1 MTGRVTP
8 HQLAQALGLPP
19 PTDEQAAVIAA
30 PPGPTLVVAGAGAG
44 KTETMAA
51 RVVWMVANGL
61 VLPDE
66 VLGLTFTRKA
76 AQQLTA
82 RIRTRLARLAGAPLL
97 RELDPSGRLRA
108 QLTGAEPEISTY
120 HSYAGRLLTEHGLL
134 LPVEPSAALLTVT
147 QLWQLAHQVV
157 RAWDGDLET
166 DRTPVSVTEA
176 VLALS
181 GQLAEHLVEPEELA
195 EAHTE
200 LAKLVH
206 TLPPGPRQRGGPSQT
221 LLNIVQV
228 QRERVALLPLVQQLS
243 EALRRRGALDFGA
256 QMSLAARLAAEHPE
270 VAAAERAR
278 FRLVLLDE
286 YQDTGH
292 AQRVLLSAL
301 FGGAPGDVRPGTDDS
316 RGEDDDRPHA
326 DVSSGS
332 QWVARAD
339 GPGSVGESLTSGAA
353 NPNAP
358 GSPSSPTGGSG
369 DSADGAT
376 PGESNPAVRDP
387 QSSHA
392 EEFRLDVRPSGAPHD
407 AVRDDDGPSADT
419 PAVQPDPSIPQRPS
433 SAAGAPDP
441 VADRPSSSAAALDGI
456 VDQAAPARRAP
467 HSAAGSNRLSQSG
480 PLSAAEDSVQSAPQ
494 RVGVDDREGQ
504 ARFDGA
510 HDPHAV
516 ARRADQHSHET
527 QRLAVTAVGDP
538 MQSIYGWRGAS
549 AANLPRFATDFPS
562 APGVPAP
569 TLSLLTSWRNPPEAL
584 ALANLVA
591 EPLRRKATE
600 GGGVTVDAL
609 RAKPGAGPGVVAL
622 ALTGTVADER
632 EWVAERIAAE
642 WAARRAAGQQP
653 PTSAV
658 LVRRNA
664 DAAPLAEALRAQGL
678 PVEIVGLG
686 GLLATPEVAD
696 VVATLRLIAE
706 PGSGSAAMRVL
717 TGARWRIGVADIAA
731 LARRARDL
739 SIRRPGAESPA
750 EIGDGAALDEA
761 LREVA
766 PEPAEQAGLADAIAD
781 PGPPERYSPSG
792 FARIEALGRELA
804 ALRERSGQPL
814 AELVADVER
823 TIGVG
828 VETQT
833 RRAMAGT
840 GAGREHLDAFAEV
853 VAGYA
858 AETGASLG
866 GLLAFLAAAEEVENG
881 LEPGEV
887 EVAKDRVQVLTVHAA
902 KGLEWEIVAVPHVV
916 DGVFPSKVGSGTWL
930 GALAE
935 LPTSLR
941 GDRQQDDAAEGV
953 PVLELSDLYDRAD
966 LDRAIKAHKEALER
980 RRIDEERR
988 LFYVA
993 LTRTERVLLV
1003 SAHYWAET
1011 GSTPKGPSDFLLE
1024 LKAAHEDPASP
1035 AHDVL
1040 TIDRWDDP
1048 PAADAVNPFTDN
1060 PATAE
1065 WPRDPLGPRRDPIE
1079 QGAALVRA
1087 ALADLRARPAESG
1100 RPPGVAARNR
1110 SAGSVRAE
1118 MPPGDSPGFADE
1130 PGHHT
1135 PAGGSG
1141 SAAGP
1146 ANGAFEQ
1153 PQFPDDSAYYPP
1165 EMPGS
1170 EGGSG
1175 NYPPED
1181 APGSVGEPGHE
1192 LPVGGSGFADGSV
1205 HHRPGDG
1212 PGSVH
1217 GATSNASRDESDSAE
1232 ESAYHRPGR
1241 PGSADG
1247 SGYYPP
1253 EDRRGS
1259 LDEPGYNPPADEPS
1273 FADDSNYYPPDD
1285 EYPPDD
1291 FADEFEFTSIEYAD
1305 PYADIEPYFG
1315 TAPDPVEEYL
1325 SADEP
1330 AFGATGFAPPPP
1342 EDLYRPEHTH
1352 PVSDP
1357 DDPEGWAAD
1366 VDALLA
1372 EHHAAAVT
1380 DEVVELPGQ
1389 IAATAL
1395 VELRADPAK
1404 LAARLRR
1411 PLPYPPNPLARRGTA
1426 FHAWVQRWFGSTR
1439 LLGLDELPGAADGGA
1454 ADASLDAELSAMQEA
1469 FLNSRWADR
1478 SPIEV
1483 EIPFETSIA
1492 GTVIRGRMDAVFAE
1506 PGGRWIVVDWKTGA
1520 EPSAAEEPAVAMQLA
1535 VYRLAWA
1542 RLMAAREGRPEHEML
1557 PRIGAAF
1564 HYVRTGRTIA
1574 PANLAGP
1581 DELAELIRNAAPAG
1595 SPPAPA

>member
-1 MTGRVTP
+1 MNGRVTP

-19 PTDEQAAVIAA
+19 PTDEQAAVIEA

-134 LPVEPSAALLTVT
+134 LPVEPSATLLTET

-157 RAWDGDLET
+157 RTWDGDLET
-166 DRTPVSVTEA
+166 ERTPVSVTEA

-228 QRERVALLPLVQQLS
+228 QQERVALLPLVHQLT

-292 AQRVLLSAL
+292 AQRVLLAAL
-301 FGGAPGDVRPGTDDS
+301 FGGAPDATPRHGPRDAHEVSRVPDGDPDLTARRDSPRTDLHPQRTAHGRNVDDPLPDDTSADS
-316 RGEDDDRPHA
+316 ATGDASSDAAAHA
-326 DVSSGS
+326 DSAEREGHSGT
-332 QWVARAD
+332 
-339 GPGSVGESLTSGAA
+339 GE
-353 NPNAP
+353 
-358 GSPSSPTGGSG
+358 PSSATGEMDPLPTGVDGDQLDVSTTVRQPHDIVRDPDTPIGGPSAPAAAREAHVGSSAR
-369 DSADGAT
+369 DEWLSADGAFD
-376 PGESNPAVRDP
+376 PATD
-387 QSSHA
+387 
-392 EEFRLDVRPSGAPHD
+392 RLAQG
-407 AVRDDDGPSADT
+407 G
-419 PAVQPDPSIPQRPS
+419 
-433 SAAGAPDP
+433 
-441 VADRPSSSAAALDGI
+441 
-456 VDQAAPARRAP
+456 RAP
-467 HSAAGSNRLSQSG
+467 HPAAGQREPDRPHSTPG
-480 PLSAAEDSVQSAPQ
+480 VGAPPGDSA
-494 RVGVDDREGQ
+494 RGVPSRRADANETMGEGQ
-504 ARFDGA
+504 PQFAGA
-510 HDPHAV
+510 HDPHA
-516 ARRADQHSHET
+516 APGRDQRSRPHDG

-549 AANLPRFATDFPS
+549 AANLPRFATDFPT

-569 TLSLLTSWRNPPEAL
+569 TLALLTSWRNPPEAL

-591 EPLRRKATE
+591 EPLRRKAIE

-609 RAKPGAGPGVVAL
+609 RAKPDAGPGEVAL
-622 ALTGTVADER
+622 ALADTVAGER
-632 EWVAERIAAE
+632 EWVAERIAAQ
-642 WAARRAAGQQP
+642 WAARRAAQQQP

-696 VVATLRLIAE
+696 IVATLRLIAE

-717 TGARWRIGVADIAA
+717 TGARWRLGVADIAA
-731 LARRARDL
+731 LARRARNL
-739 SIRRPGAESPA
+739 SIRRPGSEAGA
-750 EIGDGAALDEA
+750 EIADGATLDEA
-761 LREVA
+761 LRDVA

-781 PGPPERYSPSG
+781 PGPPGQYSAAG

-858 AETGASLG
+858 ADTGASLG

-916 DGVFPSKVGSGTWL
+916 EGVFPSKVGSGTWL

-953 PVLELSDLYDRAD
+953 PVLDLTDLYDRAD

-1024 LKAAHEDPASP
+1024 LKHAHEDPGSP
-1035 AHDVL
+1035 AYDVL
-1040 TIDRWDDP
+1040 AVDSWVDP
-1048 PAADAVNPFTDN
+1048 PAADDVNPFTDN

-1065 WPRDPLGPRRDPIE
+1065 WPRDPLSTRRDPIE

-1087 ALADLRARPAESG
+1087 ALAALRARPADAGPDVHETTEPRLVRDEEGLVLPDGEASARDG
-1100 RPPGVAARNR
+1100 EVPPGEGEVPPPDGEARTREGDVPPLEGEVPPANAEAPPSDAEVLSGDAEASPADAEVPLGDAEAAP
-1110 SAGSVRAE
+1110 ADAE
-1118 MPPGDSPGFADE
+1118 VLSGDAEAAPPNTEAAYPDE
-1130 PGHHT
+1130 P
-1135 PAGGSG
+1135 
-1141 SAAGP
+1141 
-1146 ANGAFEQ
+1146 
-1153 PQFPDDSAYYPP
+1153 
-1165 EMPGS
+1165 
-1170 EGGSG
+1170 
-1175 NYPPED
+1175 
-1181 APGSVGEPGHE
+1181 V
-1192 LPVGGSGFADGSV
+1192 
-1205 HHRPGDG
+1205 
-1212 PGSVH
+1212 
-1217 GATSNASRDESDSAE
+1217 
-1232 ESAYHRPGR
+1232 
-1241 PGSADG
+1241 
-1247 SGYYPP
+1247 
-1253 EDRRGS
+1253 
-1259 LDEPGYNPPADEPS
+1259 
-1273 FADDSNYYPPDD
+1273 YYPPDD
-1285 EYPPDD
+1285 EFPPDELADD
-1291 FADEFEFTSIEYAD
+1291 FDFTPTEYAD

-1315 TAPDPVEEYL
+1315 AAPDPVEEYL

-1330 AFGATGFAPPPP
+1330 VFAASGFAPPPP
-1342 EDLYRPEHTH
+1342 DDPYRPEHAH
-1352 PVSDP
+1352 PAPDP

-1372 EHHAAAVT
+1372 EHQAAAVAAA
-1380 DEVVELPGQ
+1380 EVELPGQ

-1439 LLGLDELPGAADGGA
+1439 LLGLDELPGAADGA
-1454 ADASLDAELSAMQEA
+1454 ADAGLDAELTAMQEA

-1506 PGGRWIVVDWKTGA
+1506 PGGRWTVVDWKTGA
-1520 EPSAAEEPAVAMQLA
+1520 EPGAAEEPAVAMQLA

-1542 RLMAAREGRPEHEML
+1542 RLMAAREGRPEQEML
-1557 PRIGAAF
+1557 HRVGAAF

-1574 PANLAGP
+1574 PVNLAGP
-1581 DELAELIRNAAPAG
+1581 EELAELIRNAAPAG
-1595 SPPAPA
+1595 SPPAPE

>member
-1 MTGRVTP
+1 MSGGQVTP

-51 RVVWMVANGL
+51 RVVWMVANRI
-61 VLPDE
+61 VQPDE

-76 AQQLTA
+76 AQQLTT

-97 RELDPSGRLRA
+97 RELDPTGQLRA

-134 LPVEPSAALLTVT
+134 LPVEPSATLLTET

-157 RAWDGDLET
+157 RTWDGDLDT

-200 LAKLVH
+200 LEKLVH
-206 TLPPGPRQRGGPSQT
+206 TLPAGPRQRGGPSQT

-228 QRERVALLPLVQQLS
+228 QRERVALLPLVHQLA

-292 AQRVLLSAL
+292 AQRVLLAAL
-301 FGGAPGDVRPGTDDS
+301 FGGDQ
-316 RGEDDDRPHA
+316 EN
-326 DVSSGS
+326 
-332 QWVARAD
+332 
-339 GPGSVGESLTSGAA
+339 AA
-353 NPNAP
+353 
-358 GSPSSPTGGSG
+358 T
-369 DSADGAT
+369 
-376 PGESNPAVRDP
+376 R
-387 QSSHA
+387 
-392 EEFRLDVRPSGAPHD
+392 
-407 AVRDDDGPSADT
+407 
-419 PAVQPDPSIPQRPS
+419 
-433 SAAGAPDP
+433 P
-441 VADRPSSSAAALDGI
+441 VAHEES
-456 VDQAAPARRAP
+456 RRA
-467 HSAAGSNRLSQSG
+467 
-480 PLSAAEDSVQSAPQ
+480 
-494 RVGVDDREGQ
+494 
-504 ARFDGA
+504 GA
-510 HDPHAV
+510 HDPHFARSTEDV
-516 ARRADQHSHET
+516 ASPRGGARGPLAPDGARDA

-549 AANLPRFATDFPS
+549 AANLPRFATDFPD

-569 TLSLLTSWRNPPEAL
+569 TLALLTSWRNPPQAL

-591 EPLRRKATE
+591 EPLRRKAIE
-600 GGGVTVDAL
+600 GRGVTVDTL
-609 RAKPGAGPGVVAL
+609 RAKPEAEQGVVAL
-622 ALTGTVADER
+622 ALTETVATER
-632 EWVAERIAAE
+632 AWLAERIAAE
-642 WAARRAAGQQP
+642 WAARRADQQPP

-739 SIRRPGAESPA
+739 SIRRPASDATA
-750 EIGDGAALDEA
+750 EIADGAALDEA

-781 PGPPERYSPSG
+781 PGTPQQYSEAG

-858 AETGASLG
+858 ADTGASLG

-916 DGVFPSKVGSGTWL
+916 EGVFPSKVGTGTWL

-941 GDRQQDDAAEGV
+941 GDRKQDDAAEGV
-953 PVLELSDLYDRAD
+953 PVLDLTDLYDRAD

-1003 SAHYWAET
+1003 SAHHWAET
-1011 GSTPKGPSDFLLE
+1011 GSSPKGPSDFLLE
-1024 LKAAHEDPASP
+1024 LKRANEDPDSP
-1035 AHDVL
+1035 AHGVL
-1040 TIDRWDDP
+1040 AIDRWDDP
-1048 PAADAVNPFTDN
+1048 PAPDAVNPFTHN

-1065 WPRDPLGPRRDPIE
+1065 WPRDPLSTRRDPIE

-1087 ALADLRARPAESG
+1087 ALADLRARPATAHRDPNS
-1100 RPPGVAARNR
+1100 
-1110 SAGSVRAE
+1110 
-1118 MPPGDSPGFADE
+1118 
-1130 PGHHT
+1130 H
-1135 PAGGSG
+1135 
-1141 SAAGP
+1141 SAAADRVAP
-1146 ANGAFEQ
+1146 AYQ
-1153 PQFPDDSAYYPP
+1153 
-1165 EMPGS
+1165 
-1170 EGGSG
+1170 
-1175 NYPPED
+1175 D
-1181 APGSVGEPGHE
+1181 AIH
-1192 LPVGGSGFADGSV
+1192 
-1205 HHRPGDG
+1205 
-1212 PGSVH
+1212 
-1217 GATSNASRDESDSAE
+1217 ASD
-1232 ESAYHRPGR
+1232 H
-1241 PGSADG
+1241 
-1247 SGYYPP
+1247 
-1253 EDRRGS
+1253 
-1259 LDEPGYNPPADEPS
+1259 
-1273 FADDSNYYPPDD
+1273 YPPDD
-1285 EYPPDD
+1285 EFPPDPLD
-1291 FADEFEFTSIEYAD
+1291 EFADPPISISSQ
-1305 PYADIEPYFG
+1305 PNSPTRTRISSPT
-1315 TAPDPVEEYL
+1315 TAPPRTR
-1325 SADEP
+1325 SRSTCRP
-1330 AFGATGFAPPPP
+1330 TSPPSRAASLRPHRRTPTRPSRRTARPTRTIPKVGPP
-1342 EDLYRPEHTH
+1342 TSTPCW
-1352 PVSDP
+1352 PS
-1357 DDPEGWAAD
+1357 
-1366 VDALLA
+1366 
-1372 EHHAAAVT
+1372 
-1380 DEVVELPGQ
+1380 
-1389 IAATAL
+1389 I
-1395 VELRADPAK
+1395 
-1404 LAARLRR
+1404 RR
-1411 PLPYPPNPLARRGTA
+1411 PRLPPRRSSYPVRSRRR
-1426 FHAWVQRWFGSTR
+1426 RWSNCAPT
-1439 LLGLDELPGAADGGA
+1439 
-1454 ADASLDAELSAMQEA
+1454 
-1469 FLNSRWADR
+1469 
-1478 SPIEV
+1478 
-1483 EIPFETSIA
+1483 
-1492 GTVIRGRMDAVFAE
+1492 
-1506 PGGRWIVVDWKTGA
+1506 
-1520 EPSAAEEPAVAMQLA
+1520 
-1535 VYRLAWA
+1535 
-1542 RLMAAREGRPEHEML
+1542 
-1557 PRIGAAF
+1557 PR
-1564 HYVRTGRTIA
+1564 
-1574 PANLAGP
+1574 N
-1581 DELAELIRNAAPAG
+1581 
-1595 SPPAPA
+1595 SPPACVVRCPTRRIRWPAAAPRSTPGCSAGSAPPVCSASMSCPARPMVARPTRDRTPS

>member
-1 MTGRVTP
+1 MNGRVTP

-134 LPVEPSAALLTVT
+134 LPVEPSATLLTET

-157 RAWDGDLET
+157 RTWDGDLET
-166 DRTPVSVTEA
+166 ERTPVSVTEA

-228 QRERVALLPLVQQLS
+228 QQERVALLPLVHQLT

-292 AQRVLLSAL
+292 AQRVLLAAL
-301 FGGAPGDVRPGTDDS
+301 FGGAPDATPRHGPRDAHEVSRVPGGDPALTAGWDAPRADVHPQRTAHGRNVGDPLSDGSSADS
-316 RGEDDDRPHA
+316 ATGDASSDAAAHA
-326 DVSSGS
+326 DSAEREGHSGTGEPSAATGETGPLSPGVGGDQLDVSTIAREPHDIVRDPDTPIGGTSEPAAAHEAHADSSARDLWSLADGVFDPAADRSGS
-332 QWVARAD
+332 AAGPAAAADEAHVGLSARD
-339 GPGSVGESLTSGAA
+339 EWL
-353 NPNAP
+353 
-358 GSPSSPTGGSG
+358 
-369 DSADGAT
+369 SADGVFD
-376 PGESNPAVRDP
+376 PAAD
-387 QSSHA
+387 
-392 EEFRLDVRPSGAPHD
+392 RLAQGGAPHSL
-407 AVRDDDGPSADT
+407 VGQRDS
-419 PAVQPDPSIPQRPS
+419 
-433 SAAGAPDP
+433 
-441 VADRPSSSAAALDGI
+441 DRPPYSTPGADAPPGGSA
-456 VDQAAPARRAP
+456 RAVVS
-467 HSAAGSNRLSQSG
+467 HRADANETMG
-480 PLSAAEDSVQSAPQ
+480 
-494 RVGVDDREGQ
+494 EGQ
-504 ARFDGA
+504 PQFAGA
-510 HDPHAV
+510 HDPHA
-516 ARRADQHSHET
+516 APGPDQRSRPHDG

-549 AANLPRFATDFPS
+549 AANLPRFATDFPT

-569 TLSLLTSWRNPPEAL
+569 TLALLTSWRNPPEAL

-591 EPLRRKATE
+591 EPLRRKAIE

-609 RAKPGAGPGVVAL
+609 RAKPDAGPGEVAL
-622 ALTGTVADER
+622 ALTDTVAGER
-632 EWVAERIAAE
+632 EWVAERIAAQ
-642 WAARRAAGQQP
+642 WAARRAAQQQP

-696 VVATLRLIAE
+696 IVATLRLIAE

-717 TGARWRIGVADIAA
+717 TGARWRVGVADIAA
-731 LARRARDL
+731 LARRARNL
-739 SIRRPGAESPA
+739 SIRRPGSEAGA
-750 EIGDGAALDEA
+750 EIADGATLDEA
-761 LREVA
+761 LRDVA

-781 PGPPERYSPSG
+781 PGPPGQYSATG

-858 AETGASLG
+858 ADTGASLG

-916 DGVFPSKVGSGTWL
+916 EGVFPSKVGSGTWL

-953 PVLELSDLYDRAD
+953 PVLDLTDLYDRAD

-1003 SAHYWAET
+1003 SAHHWAET

-1024 LKAAHEDPASP
+1024 LKHAHEDPGSP
-1035 AHDVL
+1035 AYDVL
-1040 TIDRWDDP
+1040 AVDRWDDP

-1065 WPRDPLGPRRDPIE
+1065 WPRDPLSTRRDPIE

-1087 ALADLRARPAESG
+1087 ALAALRARPADAGPDAHQTTEPRLVLDEEG
-1100 RPPGVAARNR
+1100 LVLPDGEAPPWEGEVPPLEGEVPPANAEVPPSDAEASPPDTEAAY
-1110 SAGSVRAE
+1110 
-1118 MPPGDSPGFADE
+1118 PDE
-1130 PGHHT
+1130 P
-1135 PAGGSG
+1135 A
-1141 SAAGP
+1141 
-1146 ANGAFEQ
+1146 
-1153 PQFPDDSAYYPP
+1153 
-1165 EMPGS
+1165 
-1170 EGGSG
+1170 
-1175 NYPPED
+1175 
-1181 APGSVGEPGHE
+1181 
-1192 LPVGGSGFADGSV
+1192 
-1205 HHRPGDG
+1205 
-1212 PGSVH
+1212 
-1217 GATSNASRDESDSAE
+1217 
-1232 ESAYHRPGR
+1232 
-1241 PGSADG
+1241 
-1247 SGYYPP
+1247 
-1253 EDRRGS
+1253 
-1259 LDEPGYNPPADEPS
+1259 
-1273 FADDSNYYPPDD
+1273 YYPPDD
-1285 EYPPDD
+1285 EFPPDELADD
-1291 FADEFEFTSIEYAD
+1291 FDFTPTEYAD

-1315 TAPDPVEEYL
+1315 AAPDPVEEYL

-1330 AFGATGFAPPPP
+1330 VFAASGFAPPPP
-1342 EDLYRPEHTH
+1342 DDPYRPEHAH
-1352 PVSDP
+1352 RAPDP

-1372 EHHAAAVT
+1372 EHRAAAVAAA
-1380 DEVVELPGQ
+1380 EVELPGQ

-1439 LLGLDELPGAADGGA
+1439 LLGLDELPGAADGA
-1454 ADASLDAELSAMQEA
+1454 ADAGLDAELTAMQEA

-1506 PGGRWIVVDWKTGA
+1506 PGGRWTVVDWKTGA
-1520 EPSAAEEPAVAMQLA
+1520 EPGAAEEPAVAMQLA

-1542 RLMAAREGRPEHEML
+1542 RLMAAREGRPEQEML
-1557 PRIGAAF
+1557 HRVGAAF

-1574 PANLAGP
+1574 PVNLAGP
-1581 DELAELIRNAAPAG
+1581 EELAELIRNAAPAG
-1595 SPPAPA
+1595 SPPAPE